1 MKLVDRI
8 LRILIGCIVVY
19 LFGFFCNHLP
29 LWPAIIGVVLI
40 LSGAA
45 GYCPAYKL
53 LDRPSSLSKKNR
65 AIRSAVG
72 LLWIVGFSIAGSLG
86 MCSPWWALMVPCV
99 LHFWTL
105 QCKKVNLVFIKAQ
118 KLRQP

>member
-86 MCSPWWALMVPCV
+86 MCSPWWALIGLIPLVIGRSGRCPACSI
-99 LHFWTL
+99 FGR
-105 QCKKVNLVFIKAQ
+105 CSIKK
-118 KLRQP
+118 